1 MVIQIVTVVAML
13 AAIVAGILLLVKAL
27 RRRRLRLFGL
37 VAATVVLAG
46 YLLVVNATA
55 LVSAADDASCPARS
69 DGVAPAASHG
79 C

>member
-13 AAIVAGILLLVKAL
+13 AAIAEGILLLVKAL
-27 RRRRLRLFGL
+27 RRRRLQLFGL

-55 LVSAADDASCPARS
+55 LVRAAHDASCPAAS